1 MAALILSAVEL
12 LTSPPAASG
21 GGAGSQEEALTA
33 VLRANRSQLLQQ
45 LEQQS
50 ALQQVRRLRQDVMAE
65 ARWLSSSTGDV
76 PWEFVQECLVLLLA
90 LARHLSAEVERFERS
105 APSRPASQAPPLSP
119 DVLSVTQQKTLASA
133 LQFVVSLGLCPYLAP
148 GVGAPLAHRSAFGA
162 SVQKLCCGRVR
173 EPRRRLFTTAT
184 VLLEFAELPSLA
196 AAVFTRH
203 LNDLMAALCQLGY
216 QRETVEG
223 SEAEKSLELSAE
235 ERHTCREALRRLLA
249 NSYQPAVIQELLL
262 LQNGPRQ
269 VRIQVDPWSRVVVDA
284 WLRRLCGQ
292 LLSERLMQPSGV
304 HAVVRAVLGPGTEE
318 SCDWRRCEAVARILV
333 TCPQQSASA
342 DSYYATVCP
351 QVRTP
356 TCLAL
361 SRWCLSTSARLLA
374 DPGAAAP
381 QRRAGSAAVPARGR
395 QGRPPDGPAE
405 AQPGAAA
412 AAAAALLSAAALPSR
427 ARSVGLGRRPALGGA
442 FSPLPVVSGGCP
454 PQAAVE
460 EWELSR
466 CVDGVHKVCVLG
478 NSRPESLLRALK
490 GVLPVLFTLFCFT
503 RQNVSHLR
511 SSCQDILLW
520 FLSHSQVEEAL
531 GALQQL
537 CGLQAAEQQAAE
549 QQAAEQQAAEQQAAE
564 QQAAASLCFR
574 PGSEGGAR
582 LCAGPESRSVPTAE
596 DGEDGVLFEKLSGE
610 QWRLECLAH
619 LLAQLKDSDLPG
631 AFLLLLLQARTTPA
645 HAGEGSRLD
654 CGGTACFVE
663 DEASSDRPLLPG
675 VPQELTDWA
684 SCEEEENQEEELTRE
699 AGVDQRGSTEQ
710 RGRRL
715 ALLQVLA
722 ALVEC
727 LHHTVLLRKRTQV
740 VDFLA
745 TLFQRACVG
754 LDRAPRPGLV
764 NMVDSEALSMG
775 MGLLAALLSEPQ
787 LGAEDYLPMLKLLPH
802 LETLSQAH
810 SGASV
815 RELAFSLRGV
825 IATRGAYQP
834 EDLGQPHRSCSSRDQ
849 QKSASRAERS
859 PAAPQAG
866 SPQRQLRAVSELLLE
881 AFDPDVPTRAV
892 ALRELAQMIQSRRR
906 EAVQAQEQILRVFL
920 KSLEHEDSFIYLSAI
935 QGLAVMADGDPER
948 ILHRLLQEFQPT
960 SSAPPPG
967 RASSLEVRLK
977 TGEVLMR
984 ASRAMGDLAPHLG
997 YPLVGVFL
1005 QGTKDPD
1012 PSIRASSLSNLG
1024 ELCQRL
1030 DYSLGPLAQEVCAER
1045 GPAGPVPSLEVGGLL
1060 RSRWR
1065 ERAAGPACSGGAG
1078 RRDEEV
1084 HLPRAEA
1091 AEEDRRPAVL
1101 SEVLLDLYRA
1111 LKWVVCSDPDGVS
1124 VLQAQLALEELDGVM
1139 RRFIFPEQK
1148 LQKKIVVLP

>member
-1 MAALILSAVEL
+1 SGTSLVSPCVCDSVKMAALILSAVEL
-12 LTSPPAASG
+12 LTSPPAAASG

-216 QRETVEG
+216 QRETVE
-223 SEAEKSLELSAE
+223 SLELSAE

-269 VRIQVDPWSRVVVDA
+269 QKKPGFCDLIVSAVSVLSPCRAEAPA

-351 QVRTP
+351 QILELLHPSGEPAAQQCQRVAVRAVHLMAQQRP
-356 TCLAL
+356 SLAQ
-361 SRWCLSTSARLLA
+361 RLLL
-374 DPGAAAP
+374 
-381 QRRAGSAAVPARGR
+381 
-395 QGRPPDGPAE
+395 PP
-405 AQPGAAA
+405 
-412 AAAAALLSAAALPSR
+412 L
-427 ARSVGLGRRPALGGA
+427 
-442 FSPLPVVSGGCP
+442 FSPLQRCLPAPGGCP

-537 CGLQAAEQQAAE
+537 CGLPPS
-549 QQAAEQQAAEQQAAE
+549 
-564 QQAAASLCFR
+564 ASG
-574 PGSEGGAR
+574 PGAR
-582 LCAGPESRSVPTAE
+582 AGPGCVLAPRAAAE

-631 AFLLLLLQARTTPA
+631 AFLLLLL
-645 HAGEGSRLD
+645 
-654 CGGTACFVE
+654 
-663 DEASSDRPLLPG
+663 
-675 VPQELTDWA
+675 QELTDWA

-1030 DYSLGPLAQEVCAER
+1030 DYSLGPLAQEVSAREMASDTVDR
-1045 GPAGPVPSLEVGGLL
+1045 DLNINEVLSEVLL
-1060 RSRWR
+1060 DLYRALKGRK
-1065 ERAAGPACSGGAG
+1065 AAG
-1078 RRDEEV
+1078 
-1084 HLPRAEA
+1084 
-1091 AEEDRRPAVL
+1091 VL